1 MYRML
6 STRMSNGTPI
16 MEYMR
21 ALPPS
26 FWKGTT
32 VKDFAA
38 YHELIKEKEDGSQTY
53 YWIQFPKP
61 HTLQT
66 DLFLDKILELER
78 YSWFKN
84 YIFNIEFN
92 PHIHSHLIVINPSKD
107 IRPSRIINNIAKHL
121 GIPENNINCKRYS
134 HSYYN
139 RLNYV
144 KGLKIPQDKQLLVEQ
159 DIVDRD
165 KYNLS
170 TYYSDAQ
177 PDEKAQST

>member
-1 MYRML
+1 ML
-6 STRMSNGTPI
+6 KLKMSNGTPI

-26 FWKGTT
+26 FWRGTD
-32 VKDFAA
+32 VKDFAT
-38 YHELIKEKEDGSQTY
+38 YHQMIKEKEDGTQTY

-66 DLFLDKILELER
+66 EFFLDKVLELER
-78 YSWFKN
+78 YTWFNN

-92 PHIHSHLIVINPSKD
+92 PHIHSHLILISPSKD

-121 GIPENNINCKRYS
+121 GIKENNIQCKRYS

-144 KGLKIPQDKQLLVEQ
+144 KGLKIPHDKQTLVEL
-159 DIVDRD
+159 DIHDRK
-165 KYNLS
+165 KYNIK
-170 TYYSDAQ
+170 TYYSDAFQ
-177 PDEKAQST
+177 TETTST